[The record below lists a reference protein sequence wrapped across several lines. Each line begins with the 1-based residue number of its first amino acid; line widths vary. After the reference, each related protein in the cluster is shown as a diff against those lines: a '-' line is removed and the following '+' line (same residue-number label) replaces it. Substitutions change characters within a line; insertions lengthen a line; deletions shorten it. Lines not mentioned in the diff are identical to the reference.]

1 MSSSRIHPLISIVTL
16 GCLLLLL
23 AVPLGMADST
33 PASLAWLYETVVALG
48 AVTLLLGV
56 LNVVLLHVR
65 RIRLGESEWSFS
77 LLLLLALVGTFV
89 TGVVAP
95 TGVFSPIVSWLFDH
109 LIAPGQAALFA
120 LLPFFLAVAA
130 WRYLRIDRQG
140 GGWMLVGA
148 LLMILIQMPASAGGL
163 LLGDIPLLA
172 ALLGAPITAMMQG
185 VLLGGALTLLAA
197 ALRLIL
203 GRR

>member
-1 MSSSRIHPLISIVTL
+1 MKK
-16 GCLLLLL
+16 
-23 AVPLGMADST
+23 
-33 PASLAWLYETVVALG
+33 
-48 AVTLLLGV
+48 
-56 LNVVLLHVR
+56 
-65 RIRLGESEWSFS
+65 
-77 LLLLLALVGTFV
+77 
-89 TGVVAP
+89 
-95 TGVFSPIVSWLFDH
+95 LF
-109 LIAPGQAALFA
+109 IFFIA